1 MKFLDAVKAVWE
13 KRGSFQGC
21 SSRFEYAWF
30 MYLVFF
36 PILII
41 STIVFLTKL
50 ADHITVIA
58 FVQNN
63 QYTLLKSFIESKLFL
78 VFDYLLFLLCFTLY
92 FYLVLPL
99 QVRRKHDLGNT
110 GWSILIIPCLVTI
123 IGYSYIGFIQP
134 SSLSSKYSQP
144 LILIIAIY
152 VMMLQNKTLG
162 QKYGTGK
169 ANAYGKNP
177 LPYDHEEEEMR
188 QLLTELGEDPNQ

>member
-50 ADHITVIA
+50 ANHLTVIA

-123 IGYSYIGFIQP
+123 IGYYIGF
-134 SSLSSKYSQP
+134 LSPVGISPIYYQP
-144 LILIIAIY
+144 LVLIIMLY
-152 VMMLQNKTLG
+152 VMMVADITMIRDL
-162 QKYGTGK
+162 GK
-169 ANAYGKNP
+169 AEAA
-177 LPYDHEEEEMR
+177 EEMR
-188 QLLTELGEDPNQ
+188 QILIELGEDPNQ